1 MVYLR
6 RVLLIAG
13 TLVAAPASAMYKC
26 VLSGHTSFQEQAC
39 PSGAV
44 QTTIRS
50 AQGIEEAP
58 SPAAAAPGLSDEAR
72 LAEYERARRRRD
84 AEYALRDKLAQLSSQ
99 QAYCERSA
107 GVTFSR
113 TASGTR
119 SITGAVYVQ
128 SDSATVNAAAV
139 RCIARINELQQEVG
153 QLRQQC
159 AVRRCE

>member
-6 RVLLIAG
+6 RVLLIAAM
-13 TLVAAPASAMYKC
+13 LVAAPASAMYKC
-26 VLSGHTSFQEQAC
+26 VQAGQTSFQEQAC
-39 PSGAV
+39 PSGAI

-50 AQGIEEAP
+50 APVDEDAAP
-58 SPAAAAPGLSDEAR
+58 PAASAPRLSDEDR
-72 LAEYERARRRRD
+72 LAEYERDRLRRD
-84 AEYALRDKLAQLSSQ
+84 AEYALRDKLAQLANQ

-113 TASGTR
+113 NASGTR

-139 RCIARINELQQEVG
+139 RCISRINELQQEVG

-159 AVRRCE
+159 AVRRCQ